1 MNVLYNDGITWIIS
15 CQREE
20 FRMKKN
26 WAEIVSYL
34 LLVLT
39 VILAYIDD
47 HDIFTDKSMAGTMMI
62 LCILSCGF
70 RMLDIYNK
78 NKDK

>member
-1 MNVLYNDGITWIIS
+1 
-15 CQREE
+15 
-20 FRMKKN
+20 MKKN

-39 VILAYIDD
+39 AVLAYIDG

-70 RMLDIYNK
+70 RMLDIYN
-78 NKDK
+78 NDDSMYPQLRLPDAGYIQ